1 MAIFDP
7 LIDGMRVKCQSLGI
21 GKCLKL
27 IKRITK
33 MEAISLSKYRIKK
46 DLREQ
51 EIYQEIKGYKHKD
64 TLEEMRIQEN
74 ILFIKYTK

>member
-1 MAIFDP
+1 
-7 LIDGMRVKCQSLGI
+7 
-21 GKCLKL
+21 
-27 IKRITK
+27 